1 MILVSNEEVVDSKLD
16 NCIVADDV
24 NAFKDVFTD
33 DSDMNPKAV
42 ICAEP
47 LNTPSESNL
56 DFIVVSIDD
65 VNVFNELKLIGGSN
79 SSNRVST
86 EEENM

>member
-1 MILVSNEEVVDSKLD
+1 MILVSNEAVVDSKLD

-24 NAFKDVFTD
+24 NSFKDVFTD

-65 VNVFNELKLIGGSN
+65 VNVFNDEILVK
-79 SSNRVST
+79 SS
-86 EEENM
+86 